1 MNLRETEQFL
11 RDIAAIDGRQ
21 VTAERIK
28 NWQAILEN
36 VPLDIAEEALK
47 LARRDASID
56 YLEPKHIIAKAKQWA
71 EQQDTEQRRQQAMTP
86 VKREFQGIACPKCIH
101 DSTLAECQICCREMW
116 QFHQRH
122 ADQDY
127 GDKFCIEFAREN
139 LYA

>member
-11 RDIAAIDGRQ
+11 RDISAIDGRQ

-47 LARRDASID
+47 LARRDATID

-71 EQQDTEQRRQQAMTP
+71 EQQDTEQRRQQAMNP
-86 VKREFQGIACPKCIH
+86 AKREFTGIPAPNCIH
-101 DSTLAECQICCREMW
+101 GSTLPSCNTCCHQMHK
-116 QFHQRH
+116 FHERH
-122 ADQDY
+122 PEHDY
-127 GDKFCIEFAREN
+127 GDKLCIEFAREN